1 MDLLEEAGIPP
12 PKPPILT
19 ADDRAALA
27 SMALA
32 QSQFYLVLSFFVGM
46 LAGAAVAYL
55 IGYRDLVITLFKWAI
70 SGTGLALIVTML
82 NITKLSSFKCPRC
95 DGNYFSGRTARNLL
109 EAMRHLRPAAQPAG
123 RCGPDS
129 VNRRPRFDL
138 TSVHENCA

>member
-12 PKPPILT
+12 PKPPIIT

-46 LAGAAVAYL
+46 VAGAAVAYV
-55 IGYRDLVITLFKWAI
+55 IGYRYLIITLFKWAI

-82 NITKLSSFKCPRC
+82 NFTKLSSFKCPRC
-95 DGNYFSGRTARNLL
+95 DNNISRAHRWNLL
-109 EAMRHLRPAAQPAG
+109 KAMRHLRAAAEPAG
-123 RCGPDS
+123 RCGFDP
-129 VNRRPRFDL
+129 VNRRTLRP
-138 TSVHENCA
+138 